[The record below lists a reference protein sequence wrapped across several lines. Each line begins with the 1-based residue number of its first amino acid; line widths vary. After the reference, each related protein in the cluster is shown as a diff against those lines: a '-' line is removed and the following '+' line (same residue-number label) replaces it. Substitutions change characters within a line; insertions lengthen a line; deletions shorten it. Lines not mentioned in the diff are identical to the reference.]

1 MLLKPQTLRTKLRFG
16 AHLNTLL
23 LLLLLLLP
31 LLSSSTSDHV
41 LTIAPVPSTDRH
53 NCGKITKLHAI

>member
-16 AHLNTLL
+16 AHLNTTLLLL

-31 LLSSSTSDHV
+31 LLSSSTPDHV

-53 NCGKITKLHAI
+53 NCG